1 MTVRLQDLP
10 HDVNELKGLWTV
22 LEAEA
27 EHSFFIS
34 WAWIHT
40 WLACMRKENIAPKL
54 LIIEQNGRAI
64 AAGLLVYC
72 KPRRHYLWS
81 PRTWVLNAT
90 GDEALDTVFVEY
102 NGLLAVRGF
111 ENAAW
116 REWAEYL
123 ERVES
128 TWDEVRLDGVPP
140 SVLTH
145 WKREGVA
152 LRDETPRTGRYVD
165 LEPIRAAGKAFGE
178 QLSKNTVRKVR
189 QTRTAFEK
197 LGAITTRVAL
207 NSGEARQFFNEMKT
221 LHESRWQAIG
231 GGRGAFTHP
240 MFERFHTELIA
251 KHFDSG
257 CLQLFKASAGETT
270 VGILYNFVY
279 HGQVLQ
285 YQSGLNYALIAR
297 NESPGLL
304 THALSVDYNVA
315 QGMSRYDLLVG
326 DSQYKRSL
334 APNAYELWWGVIQQD
349 RYKFRAE
356 ELLRRG
362 VRGARAMLNRRMSS
376 PGDSDDQRVER
387 DAALS

>member
-1 MTVRLQDLP
+1 LTVRLQDLP
-10 HDVNELKGLWTV
+10 SDLNQLKGLWTS

-34 WAWIHT
+34 WAWIDT
-40 WLACMRKENIAPKL
+40 WVACLREENIAPKL
-54 LIIEQNGRAI
+54 LVIEQNGRPI

-72 KPRRHYLWS
+72 KPRRHFFWS

-90 GDEALDTVFVEY
+90 GDEALDTIFVEY

-111 ENAAW
+111 ENQAW

-123 ERVES
+123 ERIAG

-140 SVLTH
+140 GVLTH
-145 WKREGVA
+145 WQRDGVA
-152 LRDETPRTGRYVD
+152 LRDETPRVGRYVD
-165 LEPIRAAGKAFGE
+165 LEPVRASKKAFGE

-197 LGAITTRVAL
+197 LGPITSHVAQ
-207 NSGEARQFFNEMKT
+207 SSVEARQLFGEMKG
-221 LHESRWQAIG
+221 LHESRWQSIG

-240 MFERFHTELIA
+240 MFERFHTALIA
-251 KHFDSG
+251 RHFDTG
-257 CLQLFKASAGETT
+257 CLQLFKVAAGETT

-279 HGQVLQ
+279 GGQVLQ
-285 YQSGLNYALIAR
+285 YQSGLNYSLIAR

-304 THALSVDYNVA
+304 THALSVDFNVA

-334 APNAYELWWGVIQQD
+334 APNAYELWWGVVQQD

-356 ELLRRG
+356 EILRRG
-362 VRGARAMLNRRMSS
+362 VRGVRAMLNRRVTSAEERDE
-376 PGDSDDQRVER
+376 PRVDR